1 MGTTN
6 PARRERRK
14 VVQVIVALLLASAV
28 LRALT
33 EAGPAIAEMTTL
45 APMEGDA
52 PDQPLDDGF
61 LAALRTREA
70 DVAAREAAL
79 LERLAMMRAAE
90 AEFEEKRTALQ
101 AAEDSLL
108 ATISMA
114 ESASATD
121 IAQLTAVYEN
131 MKPKEAAALF
141 EEMSPEFAAGFL
153 ALMRPD
159 AAAAIMTE
167 VAPETAYAFSVV
179 LAGRNA
185 GVPTE

>member
-1 MGTTN
+1 MGTTI
-6 PARRERRK
+6 PARRKKHR
-14 VVQVIVALLLASAV
+14 VVQVIVGLLLASAV

-33 EAGPAIAEMTTL
+33 EAGPAIAEISTQAT
-45 APMEGDA
+45 AATDA
-52 PDQPLDDGF
+52 GDQPMDDSF
-61 LAALRTREA
+61 LAALRAREA

-79 LERLAMMRAAE
+79 TERLAAMRAAE
-90 AEFEEKRTALQ
+90 AEFEEKRAALQ
-101 AAEDSLL
+101 AAEESLL
-108 ATISMA
+108 ATIAMA

-159 AAAAIMTE
+159 VAAAIMTE
-167 VAPETAYAFSVV
+167 VAPDTAYAFSVV

-185 GVPTE
+185 AVPTD